1 MTSFATHRLRVHDAA
16 LPAHRRMSAL
26 HTCLTE
32 FAPYGFRATFHH
44 LRGSAGIP
52 RDPARDPDSLVRAVE
67 ELRGAREL
75 WLAALRPWQE
85 ARRVQK
91 RAGIRVPDPAEPPGR
106 VGCPNPEFHP
116 LGTLTEVMA
125 RIVRAREYSGPG
137 CAVCGADHGEVGWA
151 DGRHV
156 HWLCAHCG
164 VERGPLERSP
174 DDPRLAGLRAGR
186 WRAVWRGDAE
196 WDRPG
201 AVSPPL
207 LTRADRP
214 AAPRA

>member
-26 HTCLTE
+26 RTCLTE

-52 RDPARDPDSLVRAVE
+52 RDPARDPDALVRAVE

-85 ARRVQK
+85 ARRFQK

-106 VGCPNPEFHP
+106 V
-116 LGTLTEVMA
+116 
-125 RIVRAREYSGPG
+125 SGRPTIPAWRG
-137 CAVCGADHGEVGWA
+137 CAPCGGGPCGAATRSGT
-151 DGRHV
+151 
-156 HWLCAHCG
+156 
-164 VERGPLERSP
+164 GPAR
-174 DDPRLAGLRAGR
+174 
-186 WRAVWRGDAE
+186 
-196 WDRPG
+196 
-201 AVSPPL
+201 
-207 LTRADRP
+207 
-214 AAPRA
+214 